1 MSIANPQLP
10 KVSCK
15 RGAPM
20 GRRQY
25 ADDFQE
31 PCRCF
36 RLRFVDGAYDE
47 GGAYFGAPEN
57 VYCALSGSVQLFCR
71 ADSRQEAKKKF
82 KERYPEIRWIC

>member
-1 MSIANPQLP
+1 MSIASPQLP
-10 KVSCK
+10 KVGGK

-20 GRRQY
+20 GRSEY

-36 RLRFVDGAYDE
+36 RLRFVDDCYDE
-47 GGAYFGAPEN
+47 GGAYWGSPAN
-57 VYCALSGSVQLFCR
+57 VFCALSDGVQLFCR
-71 ADSRQEAKKKF
+71 ADSRKEAKKKF